1 VWADPDDPLLVVPV
15 AGQPRVRRL
24 RETEEE
30 REMTGKTGY
39 ILLISNHILFLEMM
53 FFRVY

>member
-1 VWADPDDPLLVVPV
+1 MWADPDDPLLVVPV